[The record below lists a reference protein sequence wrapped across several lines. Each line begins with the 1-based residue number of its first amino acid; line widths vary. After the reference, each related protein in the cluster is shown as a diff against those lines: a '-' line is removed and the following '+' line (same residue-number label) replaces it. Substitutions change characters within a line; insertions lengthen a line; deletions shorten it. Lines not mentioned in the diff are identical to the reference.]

1 MHSPSPLIRP
11 LLILAALAALVVA
24 ASGCGTTNA
33 DTNRGRVLFIQK
45 CGICHTMAQAGTTA
59 QIGPDLDDAFASARE
74 IGQNG
79 DTVEGIVSAQIE
91 SPRPVNGN
99 PAISMP
105 PDIVSGQ
112 DLDDVSAYVA
122 QYAGVPGAAPP
133 TVPGGPGAQ
142 VFANNGCGG
151 CHTLAAAKSGG
162 VTGPNLDEVLP
173 GHERGDGPRVDRR
186 PQQRRRL
193 GLPAERDAPG
203 LRAGSDRERT
213 RTTSSGTCSKKPPAA
228 NLRPPAPSPKAE
240 LGAAA
245 GRCDDPLTMR
255 QRLRD
260 RLEISPGR
268 YAQVTA
274 VALAAL
280 ALIVLTGAAVRLTGS
295 GLGCPDWPKCYGG
308 TTPPLESHAVI
319 EYGNRLLTGF
329 VGFAVIAAS
338 VLAFFRRP
346 YRWHLAL
353 FGALLPLG
361 VVGQAILGAL
371 VVKYHLAPGLVMSHF
386 ILSMMLLDAAF
397 ALAWCSRYEP
407 WERRR
412 SSDRLGVW
420 SVRALIPL
428 GQLTILAGTIATAS
442 GPHAGAHEGQ
452 LVHRFTFEGAK
463 TLEWVVQRHAT
474 LATVYGLAAIAVW
487 FLLRR
492 PGGDRRAVKP
502 LAVVLGLLAL
512 QGAIGGLQWA
522 LELPSEMVWVHV
534 AIATLNWLAML
545 WTVAA
550 AGRLEPSGQPLGA
563 SGRGAEGRASAPA
576 GAL

>member
-1 MHSPSPLIRP
+1 
-11 LLILAALAALVVA
+11 
-24 ASGCGTTNA
+24 
-33 DTNRGRVLFIQK
+33 
-45 CGICHTMAQAGTTA
+45 
-59 QIGPDLDDAFASARE
+59 
-74 IGQNG
+74 
-79 DTVEGIVSAQIE
+79 
-91 SPRPVNGN
+91 
-99 PAISMP
+99 
-105 PDIVSGQ
+105 
-112 DLDDVSAYVA
+112 
-122 QYAGVPGAAPP
+122 
-133 TVPGGPGAQ
+133 
-142 VFANNGCGG
+142 
-151 CHTLAAAKSGG
+151 
-162 VTGPNLDEVLP
+162 
-173 GHERGDGPRVDRR
+173 
-186 PQQRRRL
+186 
-193 GLPAERDAPG
+193 
-203 LRAGSDRERT
+203 
-213 RTTSSGTCSKKPPAA
+213 
-228 NLRPPAPSPKAE
+228 
-240 LGAAA
+240 
-245 GRCDDPLTMR
+245 MR
-255 QRLRD
+255 QRLQD
-260 RLEISPGR
+260 RLEISPRR

-295 GLGCPDWPKCYGG
+295 GLGCPDWPKCYGS

-329 VGFAVIAAS
+329 VGFAVIAAC

-442 GPHAGAHEGQ
+442 GPHAGDHEGQ
-452 LVHRFTFEGAK
+452 LVHRFTFEGVK
-463 TLEWVVQRHAT
+463 TLEWVVQRHAL

-492 PGGDRRAVKP
+492 PGGDRRAVRA
-502 LAVVLGLLAL
+502 LTVVLALLVI

-534 AIATLNWLAML
+534 AVATLNWLAML

-550 AGRLEPSGQPLGA
+550 AGRLEPRGESGSPVGA
-563 SGRGAEGRASAPA
+563 SSESPVSAPA